1 MKFYFNANNTT
12 QLKALHE
19 VGVKNIIISY
29 KYCKNLLSGLHKEF
43 DHVILVAGSI
53 ENVDP
58 YYEYVQKNLSLVV
71 LAAQYDVPMN
81 LELTMKYFLKGEDSG
96 VSPVLT
102 QNYLSHLSQ
111 LKFKDSKYICLG
123 KLQGRIEEEEQIK
136 KLPTLHKYHGLA
148 KGRFIK
154 NHILTSVDSSA
165 WLSGV
170 RGRKTDVYDG
180 APITFGRKGISESS
194 RLKQILSN
202 HKEYLEQCQ
211 VKEASVMEGDYN
223 SLLKI
228 THALYYKP
236 MFKAL
241 QLLSENYHQ

>member
-12 QLKALHE
+12 QLKALKE
-19 VGVKNIIISY
+19 IGVKNILVSY
-29 KYCKNLLSGLHKEF
+29 KYLKNELPNLHKDF
-43 DHVILVAGSI
+43 DCILLVAGAI

-58 YYEYVQKNLSLVV
+58 YYSFVEKYLKQITVAV
-71 LAAQYDVPMN
+71 QYDVPMN
-81 LELTMKYFLKGEDSG
+81 LELTLKYYLKGEYSG
-96 VSPVLT
+96 VAPVLT
-102 QNYLSHLSQ
+102 RNYLSHLSQ
-111 LKFKDSKYICLG
+111 LNFKESKYICLG

-136 KLPTLHKYHGLA
+136 KLPLLHSYHGLA

-154 NHILTSVDSSA
+154 NYMLTSVDSSA

-180 APITFGRKGISESS
+180 APITFGRKGQSESS

-202 HKEYLEQCQ
+202 HKDFLEQCQ

-241 QLLSENYHQ
+241 NILDDNYS

>member
-1 MKFYFNANNTT
+1 MKFYFNANNST
-12 QLKALHE
+12 QLKALRE
-19 VGVKNIIISY
+19 VGVRNILISY
-29 KYCKNLLSGLHKEF
+29 KYCKNLLSELHKDFEE
-43 DHVILVAGSI
+43 ILLVSGAI
-53 ENVDP
+53 DNVDP
-58 YYEYVQKNLSLVV
+58 YYTFVKENISKLT

-81 LELTMKYFLKGEDSG
+81 LELTTKYYLKGKDFG

-111 LKFKDSKYICLG
+111 LKLKDPTYICLG

-136 KLPTLHKYHGLA
+136 KLPLLHKYHGLA

-154 NHILTSVDSSA
+154 NHMLKSVDSSA

-180 APITFGRKGISESS
+180 APITFGRKGIPEAS
-194 RLKQILSN
+194 RLRQILGN
-202 HKEYLEQCQ
+202 HKDELEQCQ
-211 VKEASVMEGDYN
+211 VKEASVIEGDYN

-228 THALYYKP
+228 THALYYRP

-241 QLLSENYHQ
+241 DILDQNYT

>member
-1 MKFYFNANNTT
+1 MKFYFNANNST
-12 QLKALHE
+12 QLKALTE
-19 VGVKNIIISY
+19 VGVKNILISY
-29 KYCKNLLSGLHKEF
+29 KYCKNLLSELHKDFEA
-43 DHVILVAGSI
+43 ILLVSGAI
-53 ENVDP
+53 DNVDP
-58 YYEYVQKNLSLVV
+58 YYIFVKENISKLT

-81 LELTMKYFLKGEDSG
+81 LELTIKYYLKGKDFG

-111 LKFKDSKYICLG
+111 LKLEGSKYICLG

-136 KLPTLHKYHGLA
+136 KLPMLHNYHGLA

-154 NHILTSVDSSA
+154 NHMLTSVDSSA

-180 APITFGRKGISESS
+180 APITFGRKGQSESS

-202 HKEYLEQCQ
+202 HKDFLNQCQ
-211 VKEASVMEGDYN
+211 VKEAKVIEGDYN

-241 QLLSENYHQ
+241 GLLAENYRE

>member
-12 QLKALHE
+12 QLKALSE
-19 VGVKNIIISY
+19 VGVKNVIVSY
-29 KYCKNLLSGLHKEF
+29 KYCKNLLTQLHRDF
-43 DHVILVAGSI
+43 DSVILVSGAI
-53 ENVDP
+53 DNVDP
-58 YYEYVQKNLSLVV
+58 YYDYVKKNLEKLV

-81 LELTMKYFLKGEDSG
+81 LELTMKYFLKGEYCG

-102 QNYLSHLSQ
+102 SNYLSHLSQ
-111 LKFKDSKYICLG
+111 LKFKEAKYICLG

-136 KLPTLHKYHGLA
+136 KLPLLHKYHGLA

-180 APITFGRKGISESS
+180 APITFGRKGQSEQS

-202 HKEYLEQCQ
+202 HKDFLDECQ
-211 VKEASVMEGDYN
+211 VKEAKVIEGDYN

-241 QLLSENYHQ
+241 GLLKENYQ

>member
-1 MKFYFNANNTT
+1 MKFFFNANNTT
-12 QLKALHE
+12 QLKALSE

-29 KYCKNLLSGLHKEF
+29 KYCKNLLTGLHKDFEEL
-43 DHVILVAGSI
+43 ILVSGAI

-58 YYEYVQKNLSLVV
+58 YYDYVKKNRELLV

-81 LELTMKYFLKGEDSG
+81 LELTMKYYLKGEDYG

-111 LKFKDSKYICLG
+111 LKFKESKYICLG

-154 NHILTSVDSSA
+154 NHMLTSVDSSA

-180 APITFGRKGISESS
+180 APITFGRKGQSESS

-202 HKEYLEQCQ
+202 HKDFLDECQ
-211 VKEASVMEGDYN
+211 VKEAKVIEGDYN

-236 MFKAL
+236 MFSAL
-241 QLLSENYHQ
+241 KILEDNYR